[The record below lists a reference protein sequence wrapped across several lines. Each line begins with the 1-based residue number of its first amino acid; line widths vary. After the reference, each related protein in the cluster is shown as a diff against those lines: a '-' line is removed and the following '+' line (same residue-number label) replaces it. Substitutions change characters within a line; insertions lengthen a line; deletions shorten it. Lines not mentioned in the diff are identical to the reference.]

1 MKGLAGLVAVIMLC
15 ACADVKTLEELEVE
29 ARETGDWSAVEKRE
43 KKLAEKQARREA
55 GCRGTETLLCDNIG
69 GVSRCY
75 CSPATEKI
83 KIY

>member
-1 MKGLAGLVAVIMLC
+1 MAVIMLC
-15 ACADVKTLEELEVE
+15 ACADVKTLEELVVE

>member
-1 MKGLAGLVAVIMLC
+1 MKGLAGLVAVTMLC
-15 ACADVKTLEELEVE
+15 ACAEVKTLEQLELE
-29 ARETGDWSAVEKRE
+29 ALETGDWSAVEKRE
-43 KKLAEKQARREA
+43 KKLAEQQARREA

-75 CSPATEKI
+75 CSPPQERI